1 MPRPLSRR
9 AFRRRLERG
18 AVALEYAL
26 VLPLFLAAVF
36 ALFEIGFT
44 FVVQGLLD
52 NATQH
57 AARLMRIGNY
67 SGSADEYNAQLVA
80 KVCQDLMIGGHSVV
94 PSCQINIQIYVAA
107 ADAGVP
113 SGSGFAS
120 LKPATIN
127 GNVMTQTQDYVS
139 SKYDVILQIGYAYPW
154 ALMTATGKT
163 MLVSTL
169 AFQTEPY

>member
-1 MPRPLSRR
+1 MPLLAPRRLSL
-9 AFRRRLERG
+9 RRRERG
-18 AVALEYAL
+18 AAALEYAL
-26 VLPLFLAAVF
+26 VLPFFLAAVF

-57 AARLMRIGNY
+57 VARLMRIGNY
-67 SGSADEYNAQLVA
+67 AGSSDEYVTQLIA
-80 KVCQDLMIGGHSVV
+80 TVCSDLTVGGYTVV
-94 PSCQINIQIYVAA
+94 PSCQSKLQVYVAA
-107 ADAGVP
+107 ADAGTP

-120 LKPATIN
+120 LQPAKIS
-127 GNVMTQTQDYVS
+127 GNAMTQTQDYVS

-154 ALMTATGKT
+154 ALIAASGQT

>member
-1 MPRPLSRR
+1 MLSPSSRGP
-9 AFRRRLERG
+9 FRRRRERG

-26 VLPLFLAAVF
+26 VLPFFLAAVF
-36 ALFEIGFT
+36 ALFSIGFT

-67 SGSADEYNAQLVA
+67 SGSADEYGTQLVT
-80 KVCQDLMIGGHSVV
+80 KVCDDLSIGGHSVV
-94 PSCQINIQIYVAA
+94 PSCQTNIQVYVAA
-107 ADAGVP
+107 TDAGVP

-120 LKPATIN
+120 LSPAKIN
-127 GNVMTQTQDYVS
+127 GNVMTQRQDYVS

-154 ALMTATGKT
+154 ALMDATGKT
-163 MLVSTL
+163 LLVSTL

>member
-1 MPRPLSRR
+1 MPALSTRGP
-9 AFRRRLERG
+9 FRRRRERG

-26 VLPLFLAAVF
+26 VLPFFLAAVF

-67 SGSADEYNAQLVA
+67 SGSADEYGAQLVS
-80 KVCQDLMIGGHSVV
+80 KVCNDLMVGGYSVL
-94 PSCQINIQIYVAA
+94 PSCRTNIQVYVAA

-113 SGSGFAS
+113 SGSGFAALS
-120 LKPATIN
+120 PAKIN
-127 GNVMTQTQDYVS
+127 GNVMAQKQDYVS

-154 ALMTATGKT
+154 ALMAATGKT